1 MIFPIN
7 KKHTFF
13 SKEKTLLTFFFIL
26 FISFSCIW
34 AAGPKK
40 LILLQTSDV
49 HSRLEPINQEG
60 DRNYDKG
67 GFVRRATFACKAVPQ
82 RASRYVISFDCGDIS
97 QGTPYYNMFQGE
109 VEVKTDE

>member
-26 FISFSCIW
+26 FISFS
-34 AAGPKK
+34 AFGQQDKK

-49 HSRLEPINQEG
+49 HSLSLIH
-60 DRNYDKG
+60 
-67 GFVRRATFACKAVPQ
+67 
-82 RASRYVISFDCGDIS
+82 I
-97 QGTPYYNMFQGE
+97 
-109 VEVKTDE
+109 

>member
-26 FISFSCIW
+26 FISFS
-34 AAGPKK
+34 AFGQQDKK

-60 DRNYDKG
+60 VPCEISPQSNNNISGCSLRNS
-67 GFVRRATFACKAVPQ
+67 FTNVARRTNPPL
-82 RASRYVISFDCGDIS
+82 S
-97 QGTPYYNMFQGE
+97 
-109 VEVKTDE
+109 